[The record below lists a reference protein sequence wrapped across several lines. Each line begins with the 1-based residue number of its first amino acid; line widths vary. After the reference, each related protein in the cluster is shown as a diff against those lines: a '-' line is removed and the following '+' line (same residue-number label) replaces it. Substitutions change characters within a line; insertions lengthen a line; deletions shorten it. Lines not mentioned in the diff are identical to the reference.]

1 MGRGLCLLVDGCLA
15 QEDPL
20 PREPGIRLPRRF
32 REEEPAVGK
41 LAIRFEGSV
50 CFLTGEF
57 DMAEVEDF
65 EAATRAHFRRNEPI
79 FLDLSELR
87 FMDSTGYH
95 AIVRLAERLRCPR
108 LVIRNPH
115 RLVARVLEL
124 TRIEQVPGI
133 VIEDPAG
140 PSAPA

>member
-1 MGRGLCLLVDGCLA
+1 LTDA
-15 QEDPL
+15 S
-20 PREPGIRLPRRF
+20 PRRTLLLANPASASPAGF
-32 REEEPAVGK
+32 ERGEPAVGK
-41 LAIRFEGSV
+41 LAIRFEGNV

-108 LVIRNPH
+108 LVIQRPH
-115 RLVARVLEL
+115 RAVARILEL

-133 VIEDPAG
+133 VMEGSAG
-140 PSAPA
+140 RPTGAEGEE